1 MYHINLPSPVDQVS
15 EDEVEITQIVKSA
28 GGNITKHTAKAES
41 LSNLNSLTSGPN
53 LGLDERQ
60 KGIKDRDEDS
70 SKENE
75 LEGTTI
81 KKFAQGT
88 ALSNFTYGDLN
99 KNSNPLKSGQTL
111 DLDENDQDLEEIEKP
126 MAKARAKSTP
136 KRDPKNE
143 KIERTSRRTIGQ
155 TSQHIVSYCIV
166 SYRKKYLIESC
177 PIVSNI
183 PY

>member
-1 MYHINLPSPVDQVS
+1 MSIQNKENNRDLVS
-15 EDEVEITQIVKSA
+15 
-28 GGNITKHTAKAES
+28 
-41 LSNLNSLTSGPN
+41 
-53 LGLDERQ
+53 
-60 KGIKDRDEDS
+60 
-70 SKENE
+70 ENE

-81 KKFAQGT
+81 KNFAQGT

-111 DLDENDQDLEEIEKP
+111 DLDENDQDLEDPDEDPSQGEEIEKP